1 MNHLVPC
8 PHCQRHVRV
17 AESVCPFCHASV
29 DLSAHP
35 EPRLPQSRLGRAALF
50 AFGATVAAS
59 LAATAC
65 GSDDDGGGSGGSGG
79 SATGGG
85 GSSGS
90 GGSGTGGSGTGGSGT
105 GGSGTGGAG
114 TGGSGTGGTGGGG
127 GNMTPEAFC
136 ASYETK
142 CTFSGTDHFT
152 SSQDCKTKYAAFGET
167 QKTCTNTHLGLADS
181 TTSIHCTHAAGQPP
195 CGP

>member
-1 MNHLVPC
+1 MTTAVAAAARAAAVPVEPVAAAAPTRAARAAVLGFRVQC
-8 PHCQRHVRV
+8 GFRYGRQR
-17 AESVCPFCHASV
+17 
-29 DLSAHP
+29 
-35 EPRLPQSRLGRAALF
+35 RLGHGWKRRL
-50 AFGATVAAS
+50 GH
-59 LAATAC
+59 
-65 GSDDDGGGSGGSGG
+65 
-79 SATGGG
+79 
-85 GSSGS
+85 
-90 GGSGTGGSGTGGSGT
+90 GGSGTGGSGT

-136 ASYETK
+136 ASYETT